1 LVGSSPQSGESSF
14 DSSPKS
20 PIIYSQLPSPQEAA
34 GPPIISSGSIAGTPT
49 PVIESSHFK
58 KSTQEILDAI
68 KKNRAN
74 KITTAVTE
82 AASIA
87 TSNNPAPAA
96 QSNNNNTAL
105 SAPLITYQA
114 VNASVTTNT
123 DTSFTSDGVDMIDLS
138 TQLPVKQ
145 YNPPVQSP
153 NATVGV
159 KRPLSAVSPNTG
171 LHQASDAI
179 TITSSSSNSTSNEE
193 PPYKRQ
199 KVSNTNNVPTLT
211 VTPRSP
217 AARPVPQVSNEPNNS
232 KFVNEFSARRKEAIK
247 EQSSVSQAIKN
258 SYLRPE
264 PAQES
269 RPEPRSDN
277 SAMSEEEVPND
288 QNNNQEE
295 RPKKQKKQRVI
306 PGPAGA
312 LPQLLTEDGKP
323 AIPDLSSQKP
333 NNA

>member
-1 LVGSSPQSGESSF
+1 LVGSSPQSGENGF

-34 GPPIISSGSIAGTPT
+34 GPPIISSGSIAGTPP

-96 QSNNNNTAL
+96 QPNNNAAL

-123 DTSFTSDGVDMIDLS
+123 DTIFTSDGVDMIDLS
-138 TQLPVKQ
+138 TQLPAKQ
-145 YNPPVQSP
+145 HNPPVQSP
-153 NATVGV
+153 NTTVGV

-199 KVSNTNNVPTLT
+199 KVSNINNVPTLT

-232 KFVNEFSARRKEAIK
+232 KFVNEFSARRKEAIN

-277 SAMSEEEVPND
+277 SAMSEEEAPND
-288 QNNNQEE
+288 QNNIQEE

-323 AIPDLSSQKP
+323 VIPDLSSQKP